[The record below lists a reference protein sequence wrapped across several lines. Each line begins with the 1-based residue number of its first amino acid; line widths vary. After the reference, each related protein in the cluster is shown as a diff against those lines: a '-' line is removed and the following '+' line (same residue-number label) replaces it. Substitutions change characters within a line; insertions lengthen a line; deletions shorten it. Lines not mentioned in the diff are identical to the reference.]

1 MSSLTKAKPGELSKL
16 ILDALKAFGPMTQA
30 EICMSVGMTKERL
43 GNIVSRLNYDAP
55 KVGKQIHVVKYVYD
69 AEGMRRYPRA
79 VYAIGFGIDALKPK
93 SDKKAIKRRYEE
105 KRRRMFSMN
114 SVFNMAKTRD
124 QVRAELKGI
133 SL

>member
-1 MSSLTKAKPGELSKL
+1 MRAEYGALTKL
-16 ILDALKAFGPMTQA
+16 ILDAIKAYGPMTQA
-30 EICMSVGMTKERL
+30 EICLAVGMSKERL
-43 GNIVSRLNYDAP
+43 GNVVSRLHYDAP
-55 KVGKQIHVVKYVYD
+55 KLGKQIHIIKYVYD

-79 VYAIGFGIDALKPK
+79 VYALGSGNDAAKPK
-93 SDKKAIKRRYEE
+93 PQTKENKRRYEA

-133 SL
+133 SI

>member
-1 MSSLTKAKPGELSKL
+1 MKAKAGQISKM
-16 ILDALKAFGPMTQA
+16 ILDALKAYGPMTQA
-30 EICMSVGMTKERL
+30 EICVAIGMSKVRIS
-43 GNIVSRLNYDAP
+43 NIVSRLHYNAP
-55 KVGKQIHVVKYVYD
+55 KAGKQIHIIKYVYD

-79 VYAIGFGIDALKPK
+79 VYAHGFGLDAIKPRAQPK
-93 SDKKAIKRRYEE
+93 ENKRRYEE

>member
-1 MSSLTKAKPGELSKL
+1 MRAEYGELTKLV
-16 ILDALKAFGPMTQA
+16 LDALKSYGPMTQA
-30 EICMSVGMTKERL
+30 EICVTVGLTKERL
-43 GNIVSRLNYDAP
+43 GNVVSRLHYNAP
-55 KVGKQIHVVKYVYD
+55 KVGKQIHIVKYVYD

>member
-1 MSSLTKAKPGELSKL
+1 MRAEYGELTKLV
-16 ILDALKAFGPMTQA
+16 LDALKSSGPMTQA
-30 EICMSVGMTKERL
+30 EICVTVGLTKERL
-43 GNIVSRLNYDAP
+43 GNVVSRLHYNAP
-55 KVGKQIHVVKYVYD
+55 KVGKQIHIVKYVYD